1 MASNSIGEILRITSF
16 GESHGKAV
24 GGVIDGFPPGLE
36 IDMDFIQSEMN
47 RRKPG
52 QSSITTPRKENDT
65 LEILSG
71 VFEGKSTGTPIAFLV
86 WNKDQRSKDYSNI
99 ANVYRPSHADYT
111 YHKKY
116 GIADY
121 RGGGR
126 SSARETLVRVAAG
139 AFAKLM
145 LKKAGISVLAF
156 TKSVGEI
163 EMPESPVNISSEL
176 IESNP
181 VRCPDA
187 ATANK
192 IIKML
197 EGLAAEGDSI
207 GGVVECRISGA
218 PVGLGEPVYG
228 KLSAE
233 LAGAMMGINATKGFE
248 IGSGFRGAQL
258 QGSVHNDSFIAD
270 GDKIKT
276 ATNNSGGIQGG
287 ISNGE
292 DIIFRVAF
300 KAPASI
306 SKTQQSVDKQG
317 NSVELSVKG
326 RHDPCVVPRAVP
338 VVEAMAA
345 LVIADHYL
353 RNESYSSYRK

>member
-1 MASNSIGEILRITSF
+1 MASNSIGEILRVTSF
-16 GESHGKAV
+16 GESHGKAL

-36 IDMDFIQSEMN
+36 IDMEFIQSEMD

-52 QSSITTPRKENDT
+52 QSSITTPRKESDT

-71 VFEGKSTGTPIAFLV
+71 IFEGKSTGTPIAFMV
-86 WNKDQRSKDYSNI
+86 RNKDQRSKDYSNI
-99 ANVYRPSHADYT
+99 ANVYRPSHADFT

-163 EMPESPVNISSEL
+163 EMPDGNADISPAL

-187 ATANK
+187 ATAEK
-192 IIKML
+192 IIPML

-207 GGVVECRISGA
+207 GGVVECRVKGA

-248 IGSGFRGAQL
+248 IGSGFRGAQQ
-258 QGSVHNDSFIAD
+258 QGSEHNDSFITD

-292 DIIFRVAF
+292 DIVFRVAF

-306 SKTQQSVDKQG
+306 SKTQQSVNKMG
-317 NSVELSVKG
+317 ESVELSVKG

-345 LVIADHYL
+345 LVVADHYL
-353 RNESYSSYRK
+353 RNETYASFE

>member
-1 MASNSIGEILRITSF
+1 MASNSIGKIFRVTSF

-36 IDMDFIQSEMN
+36 LDMDFIQAEMN

-52 QSSITTPRKENDT
+52 QSSITTPRKESDT

-99 ANVYRPSHADYT
+99 ANVYRPSHADFT

-139 AFAKLM
+139 AFAKIM
-145 LKKAGISVLAF
+145 LKKAGINVLAF
-156 TKSVGEI
+156 TKSVGGI
-163 EMPESPVNISSEL
+163 EMPENVQDISITS

-187 ATANK
+187 ASAEK
-192 IIKML
+192 ITKML

-207 GGVVECRISGA
+207 GGVVECRVTGA
-218 PVGLGEPVYG
+218 PVGLGEPVYE

-248 IGSGFRGAQL
+248 IGSGFSGVRQ
-258 QGSVHNDSFIAD
+258 QGSVHNDAFVAD
-270 GDKIKT
+270 GDGIRT

-292 DIIFRVAF
+292 EIVFRVAF

-317 NSVELSVKG
+317 KQVELSVKG

-345 LVIADHYL
+345 LVVADHFL
-353 RNESYSSYRK
+353 RNEVYASFK

>member
-1 MASNSIGEILRITSF
+1 MASNSFGEVLRFTSF
-16 GESHGKAV
+16 GESHGLAL
-24 GGVIDGFPPGLE
+24 GGIIDGFPPGVE
-36 IDMDFIQSEMN
+36 IDLAFIQSELD

-52 QSSITTPRKENDT
+52 QSDIVTPRKESDT

-71 VFEGKSTGTPIAFLV
+71 LFEGKSTGTPIAFMV
-86 WNKDQRSKDYSNI
+86 KNKDQRSKDYGNI
-99 ANVYRPSHADYT
+99 ANVYRPSHADFT

-139 AFAKLM
+139 AFAKIL
-145 LKKAGISVLAF
+145 LNKLGIQVLAF
-156 TKSVGEI
+156 TKSVGKI
-163 EMPESPVNISSEL
+163 EMPAHHGAISHTL

-187 ATANK
+187 ETAK
-192 IIKML
+192 AMVAML
-197 EGLAAEGDSI
+197 TQLAAEGDSI
-207 GGVVECRISGA
+207 GGVVECIISGA
-218 PVGLGEPVYG
+218 PVGLGDPIYG
-228 KLSAE
+228 KLSAS
-233 LAGAMMGINATKGFE
+233 LAAAMMGINATKGFE
-248 IGSGFRGAQL
+248 IGSGFEGTKVP
-258 QGSVHNDSFIAD
+258 GSLHNDSFIVEND
-270 GDKIKT
+270 RIKT
-276 ATNNSGGIQGG
+276 KTNNSGGIQGG

-292 DIIFRVAF
+292 DIVFRVAF

-306 SKTQQSVDKQG
+306 SKTQKSVDKQG
-317 NSVELSVKG
+317 HEIELSVKG

-345 LVIADHYL
+345 LVIADHFL
-353 RNESYSSYRK
+353 RNEMYASYR

>member
-1 MASNSIGEILRITSF
+1 MASNSIGKIFRVTSF

-36 IDMDFIQSEMN
+36 LDMDFIQAEMN

-52 QSSITTPRKENDT
+52 QSSITTPRKESDT

-99 ANVYRPSHADYT
+99 ANVYRPSHADFT

-139 AFAKLM
+139 AFAKIM
-145 LKKAGISVLAF
+145 LKKAGINVLAF
-156 TKSVGEI
+156 TKSVGGI
-163 EMPESPVNISSEL
+163 EMPENVQDISITS

-187 ATANK
+187 ASAEK
-192 IIKML
+192 ITKML

-207 GGVVECRISGA
+207 GGVVECRVTGA
-218 PVGLGEPVYG
+218 PVGLGEPVYE

-248 IGSGFRGAQL
+248 IGSGFSGVQQ
-258 QGSVHNDSFIAD
+258 QGSVHNDAFVAD
-270 GDKIKT
+270 GDGIRT

-292 DIIFRVAF
+292 EIVFRVAF

-317 NSVELSVKG
+317 KQVELSVKG

-345 LVIADHYL
+345 LVVADHFL
-353 RNESYSSYRK
+353 RNEVYASFK